1 MWDNAGERTRER
13 RLCRRLDVARIRNV
27 IVAIY
32 WKHLERVLLPTPL
45 LSRRDYFIRP
55 GEHRDGL
62 KIDRNKK
69 HAKTLRRFVH
79 IIDTYERDCRST
91 QKKRGWI
98 SRACRAY
105 VRKARKFVNAA
116 DGRAISIRRCP
127 VPQIELHSSSQEHDM
142 STQQSPAA
150 LQSTVDREKVY
161 TWIVELSNPET
172 RENALLELSKKREVV
187 PDLAPM
193 LWHSFGTTASLLQ
206 EIINIYPAINP
217 ATLTAYQSNR
227 VCNALA
233 LLQCVASHPE
243 TRSAFLQVGL
253 ML

>member
-1 MWDNAGERTRER
+1 
-13 RLCRRLDVARIRNV
+13 
-27 IVAIY
+27 
-32 WKHLERVLLPTPL
+32 
-45 LSRRDYFIRP
+45 
-55 GEHRDGL
+55 
-62 KIDRNKK
+62 
-69 HAKTLRRFVH
+69 
-79 IIDTYERDCRST
+79 
-91 QKKRGWI
+91 
-98 SRACRAY
+98 
-105 VRKARKFVNAA
+105 
-116 DGRAISIRRCP
+116 
-127 VPQIELHSSSQEHDM
+127 M

-150 LQSTVDREKVY
+150 LQQTVDREKVY
-161 TWIVELSNPET
+161 TWIIELSNPET

-243 TRSAFLQVGL
+243 TRSAFLQVSSCCDSQLSTRLNFFLLGVRKFYL
-253 ML
+253 K